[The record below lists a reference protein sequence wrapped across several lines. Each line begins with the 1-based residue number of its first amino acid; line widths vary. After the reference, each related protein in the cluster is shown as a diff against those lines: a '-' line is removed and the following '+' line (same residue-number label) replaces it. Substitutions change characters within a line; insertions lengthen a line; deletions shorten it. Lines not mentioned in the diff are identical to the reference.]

1 MKGTRKKKDN
11 NINIVIVGGG
21 ATGVSLGGAI
31 ADLLNDQRNH
41 DIQSESSMSIETNS
55 SVTIVEALSNILAG
69 WNSELVIKARAILES
84 KGVRILT
91 NSEVSKIEH
100 DNIILK
106 DGSMIDSSLI
116 IWTAGVKGYEIKVTP
131 SIDKTNDGR
140 IIVNRSCQI
149 DRYPNIFVIGDIA
162 AVKDSQGKIYPP
174 IAQIAVREARYL
186 VDIISNHINRFN
198 IEDNNNNNS
207 TNTKSV
213 ITLKPDDIFDYDIK
227 VQIISLGAD
236 DYVGLF
242 GSQVIDGN
250 LAKMIDEFGRFT
262 YVKSLKTRGQ
272 DISSML
278 YREGLLPKMIAGF
291 SFAGF
296 AFARWLDSVGGLDE

>member
-1 MKGTRKKKDN
+1 
-11 NINIVIVGGG
+11 
-21 ATGVSLGGAI
+21 
-31 ADLLNDQRNH
+31 
-41 DIQSESSMSIETNS
+41 
-55 SVTIVEALSNILAG
+55 
-69 WNSELVIKARAILES
+69 
-84 KGVRILT
+84 
-91 NSEVSKIEH
+91 
-100 DNIILK
+100 
-106 DGSMIDSSLI
+106 SMIDSSLI

-198 IEDNNNNNS
+198 IEDNNNNS

-227 VQIISLGAD
+227 VQIISLGDD

-262 YVKSLKTRGQ
+262 YVKSLETRGQ